1 VIDRVF
7 DGLFNFIHLVG
18 GASEGARV
26 VERDGVA
33 AAVIPAAPER
43 SVVNS
48 VVYRSAAD
56 LERAY
61 DDLAAAYS
69 EIDAIWTVWVRP
81 GDRRATAFLES
92 RGHFHDA
99 HPVGMA
105 HDLTG
110 VERPPAD
117 ALSDWTADGDL
128 AVVGPLNDRAYGIET
143 GSFTNAIRALPDG
156 ASRVYV
162 VRERGEPV
170 ACLMMSDHDGNTD
183 VEMVAVVPE
192 ARGRGISA
200 LLLRHALAD
209 AVERGCE
216 SSTLVATELGYPVYE
231 RLGFRP
237 LGRIPMWELRKRD

>member
-1 VIDRVF
+1 MIDRVF
-7 DGLFNFIHLVG
+7 DGLARFIHLVG

-26 VERDGVA
+26 VESDGVV

-48 VVYRSAAD
+48 VVYRSAGD

-61 DDLAAAYS
+61 DDLAAAYGK
-69 EIDAIWTVWVRP
+69 IDAIWTVWVRP
-81 GDRRATAFLES
+81 GDDRAAAFLEG

-99 HPVGMA
+99 HPMAMA

-110 VERPPAD
+110 VERPPAE
-117 ALSDWTADGDL
+117 ALPDWTADGDL

-143 GSFTNAIRALPDG
+143 GSFTNSIRSFPEG

-162 VRERGEPV
+162 VSEGGEPI
-170 ACLMMSDHDGNTD
+170 ACLMMTDHEGNTD
-183 VEMVAVVPE
+183 VEMVAVLPE
-192 ARGRGISA
+192 ARGRGLSG

-209 AVERGCE
+209 AVERGCR

-237 LGRIPMWELRKRD
+237 LEGIPMWELEPGS

>member
-1 VIDRVF
+1 MIDRVF
-7 DGLFNFIHLVG
+7 DGLWHFVHLIG

-48 VVYRSAAD
+48 VVYRSPGD

-61 DDLAAAYS
+61 DDIAAAYG
-69 EIDAIWTVWVRP
+69 EIGAIWTVWVRP
-81 GDRRATAFLES
+81 GDARTAAFLDG
-92 RGHFHDA
+92 RGHFYDA
-99 HPVGMA
+99 EPMAMA
-105 HDLTG
+105 HDLKG
-110 VERPPAD
+110 VERPPAG
-117 ALSDWTADGDL
+117 ALADWTADGDL
-128 AVVGPLNDRAYGIET
+128 AVVGPLNDRSYGIET
-143 GSFTNAIRALPDG
+143 GSFTNSIRSFPEG
-156 ASRVYV
+156 ATRVYV
-162 VRERGEPV
+162 VRDGGEPV
-170 ACLMMSDHDGNTD
+170 ACLIMSDHDGNTD

-192 ARGRGISA
+192 ARGRGLSG

-231 RLGFRP
+231 RLGFRA
-237 LGRIPMWELRKRD
+237 LERIPMWELQASS

>member
-1 VIDRVF
+1 MIDRVF
-7 DGLFNFIHLVG
+7 DGLFHFIHLVG

-43 SVVNS
+43 SVINS
-48 VVYRSAAD
+48 VVYRSAGD
-56 LERAY
+56 LERTY
-61 DDLAAAYS
+61 DDLAAAYA
-69 EIDAIWTVWVRP
+69 EFDANWTVWVRP
-81 GDRRATAFLES
+81 GDDRATAFLES

-99 HPVGMA
+99 NPMGMA
-105 HDLTG
+105 HDLEG

-117 ALSDWTADGDL
+117 ALSDWSADGDL
-128 AVVGPLNDRAYGIET
+128 AVVGPLNDRAYGLET
-143 GSFTNAIRALPDG
+143 GSFTNSIRSLPDG

-162 VRERGEPV
+162 VREGGEPV

-237 LGRIPMWELRKRD
+237 LDRIPMWERKARS

>member
-7 DGLFNFIHLVG
+7 DGLFHFVQLIG
-18 GASEGARV
+18 GASAGARV

-48 VVYRSAAD
+48 VVYRNAQD

-61 DDLAAAYS
+61 DDVAAAYG

-81 GDRRATAFLES
+81 GDNGTAAFLES

-99 HPVGMA
+99 QPMAMA
-105 HDLTG
+105 HDLKG

-117 ALSDWTADGDL
+117 ALADWTAAGDL

-143 GSFTNAIRALPDG
+143 GSFTNSIRSFPEDATH
-156 ASRVYV
+156 VYV
-162 VRERGEPV
+162 VRENGDPI
-170 ACLMMSDHDGNTD
+170 ACLMMSDHDLNTD
-183 VEMVAVVPE
+183 VEMVAVAPE
-192 ARGRGISA
+192 ARGRGISG

-231 RLGFRP
+231 RLGFRA
-237 LGRIPMWELRKRD
+237 LGRIPMWERRPRS

>member
-1 VIDRVF
+1 MIERVF
-7 DGLFNFIHLVG
+7 DGLFHFVRLLG

-26 VERDGVA
+26 IERDGVA

-48 VVYRSAAD
+48 VVYRSADD

-61 DDLAAAYS
+61 DDLAAAYA
-69 EIDAIWTVWVRP
+69 EIGAIWTVWVRP
-81 GDRRATAFLES
+81 GDDRTAAFLES

-99 HPVGMA
+99 NPMGMV
-105 HDLTG
+105 HDLSG

-117 ALSDWTADGDL
+117 ALPDWTADGDL

-143 GSFTNAIRALPDG
+143 GSFTNSIRSLPEG

-162 VRERGEPV
+162 VRDGGEPV

-183 VEMVAVVPE
+183 VEMVAVLPE
-192 ARGRGISA
+192 ARGRGLSG

-209 AVERGCE
+209 AAERGCE

-231 RLGFRP
+231 RLGYRS
-237 LGRIPMWELRKRD
+237 LERIPMWELKRS